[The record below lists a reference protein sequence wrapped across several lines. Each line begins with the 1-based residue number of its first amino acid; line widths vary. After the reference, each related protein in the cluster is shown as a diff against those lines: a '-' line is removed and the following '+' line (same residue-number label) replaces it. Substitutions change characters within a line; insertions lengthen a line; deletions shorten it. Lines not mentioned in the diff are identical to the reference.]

1 MNDTTTAQTR
11 MKSGIARPELDRTFS
26 VAPMMDW
33 TTRDY
38 RALARTLTKRALLY
52 TEMVTTG
59 AILHGTPRERFL
71 GYNEVEHPLALQ
83 LGGSDA
89 SELAECAAIA
99 EAWGYDEV
107 NLNVGCPSDRVQ
119 SGCFGAV
126 LMEQPALV
134 AKSVAAMRRAVDVD
148 VTVKCRIGVDD
159 QNPAEVLPEFLAQI
173 VGAGCERVT
182 IHARKAWLQGLSP
195 KENRDIPPLDYE
207 LVHRMKGL
215 FPNLHISINGGI
227 TSLDQAEAFLD
238 AGLDGV
244 MIGRS
249 AYHNP
254 TDILAQADRRIY
266 GTGADTTPED
276 VVAQMLPYICL
287 LYTSDAADE

>member
-1 MNDTTTAQTR
+1 
-11 MKSGIARPELDRTFS
+11 
-26 VAPMMDW
+26 
-33 TTRDY
+33 
-38 RALARTLTKRALLY
+38 
-52 TEMVTTG
+52 
-59 AILHGTPRERFL
+59 
-71 GYNEVEHPLALQ
+71 
-83 LGGSDA
+83 
-89 SELAECAAIA
+89 
-99 EAWGYDEV
+99 
-107 NLNVGCPSDRVQ
+107 
-119 SGCFGAV
+119 
-126 LMEQPALV
+126 
-134 AKSVAAMRRAVDVD
+134 MRRAVDVD

-244 MIGRS
+244 MI
-249 AYHNP
+249 
-254 TDILAQADRRIY
+254 DILAQADRRIY

-276 VVAQMLPYICL
+276 VVAQMLPYIDAHIDGGGKLNQITRHMMGLFAGRTGARVWRRTLSEQASRPGADRQVL
-287 LYTSDAADE
+287 LEALNAMQTLAEAQEAV